1 MKDMM
6 NRLKCEGKYYIQQIT
21 NDMRT
26 SLSLP
31 VYKEYFIY
39 DIDAWFDQW
48 LLILDEHELE
58 NNQLEDF
65 LDLCDD
71 IECIKKDFIVCFI
84 VFQLFLCKSSG

>member
-39 DIDAWFDQW
+39 DIDTWFDQW

-84 VFQLFLCKSSG
+84 VFQ

>member
-1 MKDMM
+1 MKDLMY
-6 NRLKCEGKYYIQQIT
+6 RLKCEGKYYIQQIT
-21 NDMRT
+21 NDMKT
-26 SLSLP
+26 SLALP

-48 LLILDEHELE
+48 LYILDEHELE

-71 IECIKKDFIVCFI
+71 IQCIKKDFIVCFI
-84 VFQLFLCKSSG
+84 IFT

>member
-39 DIDAWFDQW
+39 DIDASFDQW

-84 VFQLFLCKSSG
+84 VFQ